1 MPARLKYENRLLLW
15 AALAA
20 APGLALSG
28 WLLWTSA
35 FSIWTKITLTLLA
48 AGCWTLAA
56 HGLRERVVRPLQT
69 ISNVLAGLRE
79 EDYAVRARG
88 DREDDAL
95 GGVHMEL
102 NALVEAL
109 RQQKLGAL
117 EAGALL
123 RTVMGEIDLAVFT
136 FDVGRKLRL
145 VNRAGEKLLAR
156 PLEGLLGQSA
166 EELGLAECLEGEAP
180 RTGQMSFPGGT
191 GRWEL
196 RRSTFRQE
204 GVRHQLLVITDLS
217 RALRQEELQAWQR
230 LLRVLGHELNNSL
243 APIKSLAGTLSGLL
257 RRTPRAVDWEEDMT
271 RGLEIISSRA
281 EGLSRFME
289 AYTRVARLPQP
300 NFGKVSVARWIDRAA
315 GLETRLKIEVVP
327 GVDFTIRADGDQLG
341 QLLINL
347 LRNAVDAALE
357 TGGGVRVGWGVSEGS
372 LEVWVEDEGPGLSN
386 TMNLFV
392 PFFTTKPKGS
402 GIGLVL
408 CQQIAEAH
416 GGTVSLEN
424 RKDHSGCLA
433 LVRLP
438 ITRETAS
445 PLK

>member
-1 MPARLKYENRLLLW
+1 MRPRLKYEYRLLLW
-15 AALAA
+15 AALGAL
-20 APGLALSG
+20 PGLGLAE
-28 WLLWTSA
+28 WFLWS
-35 FSIWTKITLTLLA
+35 SDYSVWTKLTLTVLA
-48 AGCWTLAA
+48 AGSWVLVA

-88 DREDDAL
+88 AREDDAL

-123 RTVMGEIDLAVFT
+123 RTVMGEIDVAVFT
-136 FDVGRKLRL
+136 FDVGHKLRL

-156 PLEGLLGQSA
+156 PLDRLLGESA
-166 EELGLAECLEGEAP
+166 AELGLAECLEGEAP
-180 RTGQMSFPGGT
+180 QTGQMSFPGGS
-191 GRWEL
+191 GRWEV

-257 RRTPRAVDWEEDMT
+257 KRTPRAEDWEADMT

-289 AYTRVARLPQP
+289 AYTRVAKLPQP
-300 NFGKVSVARWIDRAA
+300 IFGKVGVARWIDRAA

-327 GVDFTIRADGDQLG
+327 GGDLSIRADGDQLD
-341 QLLINL
+341 QLIINL

-357 TGGGVRVGWGVSEGS
+357 TGGGVRVGWNVSEGH
-372 LEVWVEDEGPGLSN
+372 LEAWVEDGGPGLSN

-424 RKDHSGCLA
+424 RKDHTGCVA
-433 LVRLP
+433 RVRLP
-438 ITRETAS
+438 VSRETAS
-445 PLK
+445 SR